1 MTKWK
6 GKIVE
11 TNRGKFE
18 IFIRGEGKPVCVA
31 HHYSEFNETGDHF
44 ANTFT
49 HKYKTILINLRGTG
63 RSEGYKL
70 DKELSME
77 ETVKDLE
84 AIRVSL
90 GYEQWSFA
98 GHSTGGMLGLR
109 YAIDHPNSLNYLIV
123 VGSAASGNYADTEES
138 IYHPDH
144 PDFEYMQD
152 LIIQLKSKSLHPD
165 ERKLIARER
174 TKLSLSDPEKYESYF
189 SADLFK
195 KIAPERLSF
204 FSEHEFSSFDFRKD
218 LPSVQT
224 PTLIIC
230 GENDVQCPIRY
241 SEEMHQLMEQSTFIR
256 FQFSNHYPF
265 LEEKERFQ
273 MAVRSFMS

>member
-6 GKIVE
+6 GKIIE
-11 TNRGKFE
+11 TKRGKFE
-18 IFIRGEGKPVCVA
+18 IFIRGEGQPVCVA
-31 HHYSEFNETGDHF
+31 HHYSEFNESGDHF

-49 HKYKTILINLRGTG
+49 HKYQTILVNLRGTG
-63 RSEGYKL
+63 RSEGYTSEE
-70 DKELSME
+70 ELSME

-84 AIRVSL
+84 AIRASL

-98 GHSTGGMLGLR
+98 GHSTGGMIGLR
-109 YAIDHPNSLNYLIV
+109 YAIDYPKSLNYLIV
-123 VGSAASGNYADTEES
+123 VGSAASGNYADSEES

-144 PDFEYMQD
+144 PRFQHMQD
-152 LIIQLKSKSLHPD
+152 LINKLKSKSLHPD

-174 TKLSLSDPEKYESYF
+174 TKLSLTDPEKYESYF

-195 KIAPERLSF
+195 KIASERLSF
-204 FSEHEFSSFDFRKD
+204 FSEHEFSSFDFRND
-218 LPSVQT
+218 LPSVKT

-230 GENDVQCPIRY
+230 GEHDVQCPIRY

-265 LEEKERFQ
+265 LEEKDRFQ